1 MSVGDNDRNVD
12 ANFTWNG
19 THIWF
24 SYTVVAADRDYD
36 GVSVAANSIKGCCT
50 SRVANQQP
58 NYGPSVLDPHVGGLT
73 TDLPVIGSVDTPAL
87 AITTTGTNG
96 DLAPDTD
103 GIQVL
108 EGDTITV
115 DLQASG
121 VTAAKSISW
130 RYSVS
135 GDAANTDDIEIR

>member
-19 THIWF
+19 AHIWF
-24 SYTVVAADRDYD
+24 SYTVVADDRDYD
-36 GVSVAANSIKGCCT
+36 GVSVAPNSIKGCYT
-50 SRVANQQP
+50 SRIANQQP

-96 DLAPDTD
+96 DLAPEHRRHP
-103 GIQVL
+103 GA
-108 EGDTITV
+108 GR
-115 DLQASG
+115 
-121 VTAAKSISW
+121 
-130 RYSVS
+130 RY
-135 GDAANTDDIEIR
+135 DYR